1 MPGYDILPLQDGATI
16 QERLKCCHCRL
27 VMSDPVQTKQTGLLY
42 CRECFSEVVKY
53 VYNML
58 CVCEYV
64 VGIQYVHHVT
74 MDTLVNVLLIR

>member
-27 VMSDPVQTKQTGLLY
+27 VMRDPVQTKQTGLLY

-53 VYNML
+53 VYNIL
-58 CVCEYV
+58 CGCECVIGIYV
-64 VGIQYVHHVT
+64 SSIVLFTLYVIN
-74 MDTLVNVLLIR
+74 MFIM